1 MLSLTLIAIA
11 CLIVM
16 LLVIAARQPD
26 RFRIQRSALIDARPE
41 KLHALIDNLHHWRH
55 WSPWE
60 GLDPFMT
67 RTYEGPDQGQ
77 GARYAWSGN
86 RKAGAGR
93 MEIVE
98 SVPGEKVRLALE
110 FLHPFAARH
119 DVEFILSER
128 DERTAVTWVMEG
140 PNPYPMRVLKL
151 VLKLDGMI
159 GNDFERGLG
168 NLRRLAER

>member
-1 MLSLTLIAIA
+1 MQ
-11 CLIVM
+11 V
-16 LLVIAARQPD
+16 
-26 RFRIQRSALIDARPE
+26 
-41 KLHALIDNLHHWRH
+41 
-55 WSPWE
+55 
-60 GLDPFMT
+60 
-67 RTYEGPDQGQ
+67 
-77 GARYAWSGN
+77 
-86 RKAGAGR
+86 
-93 MEIVE
+93 VE

-110 FLHPFAARH
+110 FLRPFAARH

-159 GNDFERGLG
+159 GNDFERGLA